1 MATTRLT
8 NIVPIKTFE
17 SIVEGK
23 LTENSKFR
31 QSGIV
36 QANDAR
42 ITRLV
47 QTAGFETTLRDW
59 RRPVGG
65 EATSQNDDPTN
76 KAVPKNVVQ
85 NSMVARII
93 ARSNSFSAMDIADL
107 ASDADAIE
115 FAASEFAR
123 LRLADEESALL
134 AICEGVVAKGGA
146 DYVHNAAIT
155 TGTID
160 ATNKFSIPTLLNG
173 RRKLGDKGGE
183 LSVVAMHSD
192 VVNNLRA
199 AEPNAFVPASQTR
212 LGLET
217 YAGTYIIE
225 TDNLVKGGTAN
236 FPIYTN
242 YFFGAGMFAYGAA
255 SVENALVQFRDE
267 LAGGGSG
274 EETVLNRF
282 RYALHPYGF
291 SNDVAPANGVSQ
303 TNAEL
308 KSADTWT
315 VKAQDRKAVPLV
327 AIRTNG

>member
-1 MATTRLT
+1 MATTRLP

-36 QANDAR
+36 QSNDAR
-42 ITRLV
+42 ITKLV

-76 KAVPKNVVQ
+76 LAVPKTVQ
-85 NSMVARII
+85 QNAMTARII
-93 ARSNSFSAMDIADL
+93 ARSNSFSAMDIVDL

-123 LRLADEESALL
+123 LRVADEESTLL
-134 AICEGVVAKGGA
+134 AICEGIIAKGGA

-160 ATNKFSIPTLLNG
+160 TVNKFNIANMLNG
-173 RRKLGDKGGE
+173 RRKLGDKGGD
-183 LSVVAMHSD
+183 LSVLVLHSD

-217 YAGTYIIE
+217 FAGAYVVE
-225 TDNLVKGGTAN
+225 TDNVGKAGTTN

-242 YFFGAGMFAYGAA
+242 YFYGAGMFAYGAA
-255 SVENALVQFRDE
+255 SVERALVQFRNE

-291 SNDVAPANGVSQ
+291 SNDVAATNGVSQ

-308 KSADTWT
+308 KDAATWS